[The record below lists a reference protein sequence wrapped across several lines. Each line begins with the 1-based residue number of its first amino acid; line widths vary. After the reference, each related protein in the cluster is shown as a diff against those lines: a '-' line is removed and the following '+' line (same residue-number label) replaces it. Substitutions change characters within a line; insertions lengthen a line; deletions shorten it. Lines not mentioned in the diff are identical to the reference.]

1 MPEQGSV
8 LSRLKPVPRV
18 SPEAERA
25 LLGAAEVPVVTNPE
39 PLHIEGPEPVSEPAP
54 SPQTKPR
61 RAGKQS
67 AFDSLAASVAPSEE
81 PVPFSVRLP
90 RWLRQAVVQRIKTKQ
105 AEGVRLTQDMVTK
118 QALMD
123 FFGLEEPE

>member
-25 LLGAAEVPVVTNPE
+25 ILGPTEVPVVTNPE
-39 PLHIEGPEPVSEPAP
+39 PFHIEGPEPVEPLPVPAAR
-54 SPQTKPR
+54 PR

-67 AFDSLAASVAPSEE
+67 GFDSLAASVAPSEE

-90 RWLRQAVVQRIKTKQ
+90 RWLRHAVVQKIKTKQ
-105 AEGVRLTQDMVTK
+105 AEGIRMTQDMVTK